1 MVQDR
6 PLLGSIC
13 KMTSDW
19 IPGDSHANG
28 LVFGREDIEPWLRKR
43 LERTKEK
50 KSSKGSLVW
59 NKTLGQRKGRV

>member
-1 MVQDR
+1 
-6 PLLGSIC
+6 
-13 KMTSDW
+13 MTSDW